1 MRPCT
6 TESIRISRLFLS
18 FGVLLALVFTAD
30 AELYAGAGKQ
40 SIVPPFAMHMGG
52 FGDRL
57 DSFTGVHDEIY
68 ARALFLDD
76 GVTQVMII
84 GSGLMALDEELTA
97 ITREKINTA
106 TGIPAENIL
115 ISCTHNHSAPSY
127 YQYDTDAEKSKARDF
142 FVQQFAAA
150 GIEAYQNRV
159 LAEAGFRAGE
169 IVGATRNRQQ
179 SNEVVID
186 TQLGVLR
193 VEKKEGREI
202 IAILFNFTGHPVI
215 LGSENLLLSGEYPGT
230 ASRTIESILGGV
242 AIFTQGACGDV
253 TVHRSGDPFAEVERL
268 GRLIAGEVLKTAEF
282 IHPTENVPLASAY
295 ETIQLGRKE
304 LLPVAEAERSFSE
317 AESAHEEAKAAGAP
331 RAILRQHE
339 NRVRMLSALLRQ
351 SRALKDGT
359 LDLTPTYEGSVHVIR
374 IGDLVLV
381 GVPGELFVE
390 YALEMR
396 QRTLQVTG
404 KNLCLVGYANGYLG
418 YIVTPRAM
426 ETGGYEASVAR
437 VNGKAGRILTERA
450 LRIVIRLI
458 R

>member
-1 MRPCT
+1 MFLNP
-6 TESIRISRLFLS
+6 SRLCLAFWLS
-18 FGVLLALVFTAD
+18 LTPLFAAD
-30 AELYAGAGKQ
+30 AELFAGAGKR
-40 SIVPPFAMHMGG
+40 SIVPPFPMHMGG

-97 ITREKINTA
+97 NTRERISAA
-106 TGIPAENIL
+106 TGIPPENIL

-127 YQYDTDAEKSKARDF
+127 YQYDTDREKTKARDF

-150 GIEAYQNRV
+150 GIEAYRNRV
-159 LAEAGFRAGE
+159 PAEAGYRAGE

-215 LGSENLLLSGEYPGT
+215 LGSENLLLSGEYPG
-230 ASRTIESILGGV
+230 AACRTLESILGGV

-253 TVHRSGDPFAEVERL
+253 TVHRSGDPFLEVERL

-282 IHPTENVPLASAY
+282 IRPVENVSLASAY
-295 ETIQLGRKE
+295 ETFELDRKE
-304 LLPVAEAERSFSE
+304 LLPVAEAERIFSE
-317 AESAHEEAKAAGAP
+317 AESAREEAKAAGAP

-351 SRALKDGT
+351 SRALEEGT
-359 LDLTPTYEGSVHVIR
+359 LELTPTYKASVHIIQ
-374 IGDLVLV
+374 IGDLILV

-396 QRTLQVTG
+396 QRTLQSTG
-404 KNLCLVGYANGYLG
+404 KNLCVVGYANGYLG

-426 ETGGYEASVAR
+426 ETGGYEAGVAR
-437 VNGKAGRILTERA
+437 VNQEAGRILTEKA
-450 LRIVIRLI
+450 LRIINRLI